1 MNYSFYDFLTMVGSL
16 GMFLYGMKM
25 MSESLQKVAGQK
37 MRSILS
43 AMTSNRFFGVLTG
56 FFVTTVVQSSSATTV
71 MVVGFVNAGL
81 ITLKESIGVI
91 MGANIGT
98 TVTGW
103 IITIFGFKMS
113 ISDYSLPM
121 IAIGLPLIF
130 SKVASRRSWGEF
142 LVGFALLFLGLD
154 FLKGSVPNINENPEI
169 LSFVQSFMGLGFG
182 STLIFLAIGTLLTVV
197 IQSSSATMALTFV
210 MVNQGWISFEMAAAM
225 VLGENIGTTI
235 TANLAASV
243 GNLSAKR
250 AALVH
255 LLFNVL
261 GIIWMLLVF
270 RQFTGAIDHFVT
282 NHQGVSPSESPAAIP
297 TALALFHTAF
307 NIINVLL
314 FIWFTPL
321 LEKLVVRMIPQRD
334 KDSEEEFRLKFIT
347 TGMLSTPEL
356 SLLQAKKEVQFF
368 AKHTIKMFGFFRKL
382 IDEKSDKKFNKLF
395 TKIQKYEGICDNVE
409 VEITNYLSQVSQYK
423 MSETGQRRMRSMLKL
438 VGDLESVGDCNFN
451 LARTVNR
458 MREKKITFNQEAMD
472 KLELMFNLVQ
482 EALEEMR
489 SNLNMDETAVNLNKA
504 IQLEKRVNN
513 YRSQLKAEHLDN
525 LAKEVYSYEAAIL
538 FNDLFSECEKLAD
551 YVINVSEALE
561 EVASRKTRP
570 NPHM

>member
-1 MNYSFYDFLTMVGSL
+1 MNYTFFDFLTLIGSL
-16 GMFLYGMKM
+16 GVFLYGMKV
-25 MSESLQKVAGQK
+25 MSESLQKVAGSK

-56 FFVTTVVQSSSATTV
+56 FFVTAVVQSSSATTV

-103 IITIFGFKMS
+103 IISLFGFKMS
-113 ISDYSLPM
+113 ISDYSLPL
-121 IAIGLPLIF
+121 IAIALPFIF
-130 SKVASRRSWGEF
+130 SKVSNRRSWGEF
-142 LVGFALLFLGLD
+142 LLGFALLFLGLD
-154 FLKGSVPNINENPEI
+154 YLKNAVPDINQNPEI
-169 LSFVQSFMGLGFG
+169 LSFVQSYTGLGFL
-182 STLIFLAIGTLLTVV
+182 STLIFLAIGTVLTVV

-210 MVNQGWISFEMAAAM
+210 MVSQGWIEFPMAAAM
-225 VLGENIGTTI
+225 ILGENIGTTI

-255 LLFNVL
+255 LLFNVM
-261 GIIWMLLVF
+261 GVVWMLLVF
-270 RQFTGAIDHFVT
+270 NSFTGFIDQFVT
-282 NHQGVSPSESPAAIP
+282 NRNGVSPSESYAAIP
-297 TALALFHTAF
+297 TALALFHTSF

-314 FIWFTPL
+314 FIWFTPFL
-321 LEKLVVRMIPQRD
+321 QKMVIKMIPQRD

-347 TGMLSTPEL
+347 TGILSTPEL
-356 SLLQAKKEVQFF
+356 SLLQAKREVQFF
-368 AKHTIKMFGFFRKL
+368 AKHTTKMFGFFRKL
-382 IDEKSDKKFNKLF
+382 LYETSDKKFNKLY

-409 VEITNYLSQVSQYK
+409 VEITNYLSQVSQHK
-423 MSETGQRRMRSMLKL
+423 MSESGRRRMRSMLKL

-451 LARTVNR
+451 LARTVSR
-458 MREKKITFNQEAMD
+458 MREKRINFNDAAMK
-472 KLELMFNLVQ
+472 KLELMFNLVDRS
-482 EALEEMR
+482 LEEMR
-489 SNLNMDETAVNLNKA
+489 DNLAKEEVSVNLGKA
-504 IQLEKRVNN
+504 IEIEKQVNN

-525 LAKEVYSYEAAIL
+525 LSKKVYSYEAGIL

-551 YVINVSEALE
+551 YAINVSEALE
-561 EVASRKTRP
+561 EVSSRK
-570 NPHM
+570 

>member
-1 MNYSFYDFLTMVGSL
+1 MNYSFFDFLTMVGSL

-56 FFVTTVVQSSSATTV
+56 FFVTSVVQSSSATTV

-130 SKVASRRSWGEF
+130 SKVANRRSWGEF

-154 FLKGSVPNINENPEI
+154 FLTGSVPNINENPEI

-182 STLIFLAIGTLLTVV
+182 STLIFLAIGILLTVV

-255 LLFNVL
+255 FLFNVL
-261 GIIWMLLVF
+261 GTIWMLLVF
-270 RQFTGAIDHFVT
+270 RQFTGAIDHFMT

-297 TALALFHTAF
+297 TALAIFHTAF
-307 NIINVLL
+307 NLLNVLL
-314 FIWFTPL
+314 FVWFTPL
-321 LEKLVVRMIPQRD
+321 LEKIVVRMIPQRD

-472 KLELMFNLVQ
+472 KLELMFNLV
-482 EALEEMR
+482 EESMEEMR
-489 SNLNMDETAVNLNKA
+489 NNLNMDETAVNLNRA

-525 LAKEVYSYEAAIL
+525 LAKEVYSYEAGIL

-570 NPHM
+570 NQHM

>member
-1 MNYSFYDFLTMVGSL
+1 MNYTFFDFLTLIGSL
-16 GMFLYGMKM
+16 GVFLYGMKV
-25 MSESLQKVAGQK
+25 MSESLQKVAGSK

-56 FFVTTVVQSSSATTV
+56 FFVTAVVQSSSATTV

-103 IITIFGFKMS
+103 IISLFGFKMS
-113 ISDYSLPM
+113 ISDYSLPL
-121 IAIGLPLIF
+121 IAIALPFIF
-130 SKVASRRSWGEF
+130 SKISNRRSWGEF
-142 LVGFALLFLGLD
+142 LLGFALLFLGLD
-154 FLKGSVPNINENPEI
+154 YLKNAVPDINQNPEI
-169 LSFVQSFMGLGFG
+169 LSFVQSYTGLGFL
-182 STLIFLAIGTLLTVV
+182 STVIFLLIGTVLTVV

-210 MVNQGWISFEMAAAM
+210 MVSQSWIEFPMAAAM
-225 VLGENIGTTI
+225 ILGENIGTTI

-255 LLFNVL
+255 LLFNVM
-261 GIIWMLLVF
+261 GVVWMLMVF
-270 RQFTGAIDHFVT
+270 NTFTGFIDQIIT
-282 NHQGVSPSESPAAIP
+282 NRNGVSPSESYAAIP
-297 TALALFHTAF
+297 TALALFHTSF
-307 NIINVLL
+307 NIINVLI

-321 LEKLVVRMIPQRD
+321 LQKMAIKMIPQRD

-347 TGMLSTPEL
+347 TGILSTPEL

-368 AKHTIKMFGFFRKL
+368 AKHTTKMFGFFRKL
-382 IDEKSDKKFNKLF
+382 LYETSDKKFNKLY
-395 TKIQKYEGICDNVE
+395 TKIEKYEGICDNVE
-409 VEITNYLSQVSQYK
+409 VEITNYLSQVSQHK
-423 MSETGQRRMRSMLKL
+423 MSESGRRRMRSMLKL

-451 LARTVNR
+451 LARTVSR
-458 MREKKITFNQEAMD
+458 MRENRINFNDAAMK
-472 KLELMFNLVQ
+472 KLELMFNLVDSS
-482 EALEEMR
+482 LEEMR
-489 SNLNMDETAVNLNKA
+489 DNLAMEEVNVNLGRA
-504 IQLEKRVNN
+504 IDLEKQVNN

-525 LAKEVYSYEAAIL
+525 LSKKVYSYEAGIL

-551 YVINVSEALE
+551 YAINVSEALE
-561 EVASRKTRP
+561 EVGSRK
-570 NPHM
+570 